1 MADSGSGVKQFTEE
15 MGQAASE
22 VTKDVRDNVGQMIE
36 QGVQSIAGKQ
46 LTPQQL
52 QQKELERQKK
62 LAETRKRLKW
72 FQDIEAA
79 QRKVREQEKQKQ
91 LQRQQVEEQE
101 KQKKK
106 MEEAQRKQ
114 PIPQVGKRQGPL
126 LREDIA
132 RTRQEIGKGHGVG
145 G

>member
-1 MADSGSGVKQFTEE
+1 MR
-15 MGQAASE
+15 QATAE
-22 VTKDVRDNVGQMIE
+22 VVKDVKDQVGQMIE
-36 QGVQSIAGKQ
+36 QGVQSVAGKQ
-46 LTPQQL
+46 LTPQQI

-62 LAETRKRLKW
+62 LADTRRKIKW
-72 FQDIEAA
+72 YQDIAAA
-79 QRKVREQEKQKQ
+79 QRQVREKEKQLK
-91 LQRQQVEEQE
+91 LPRQQAEEQE
-101 KQKKK
+101 KQSKK